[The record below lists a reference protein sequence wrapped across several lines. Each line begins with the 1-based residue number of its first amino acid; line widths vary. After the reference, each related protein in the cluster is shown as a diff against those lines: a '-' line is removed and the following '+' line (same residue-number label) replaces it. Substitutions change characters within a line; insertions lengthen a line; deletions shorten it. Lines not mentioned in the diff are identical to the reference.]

1 MSLSPVAARHSRRR
15 AIGAVRGLASRA
27 LAWAPGVTGRRALR
41 GYRGRTETPQQNSQ
55 RVLLA
60 ITHGALPGRR
70 DGDIAPYRHYTRV
83 VRTTMPH
90 ARALPP
96 LHTRGAHANPKK
108 LCTPIHPAQKLF
120 VPLCVKNSHDHGARA
135 LPGRRDGR
143 RPGLPA
149 RALPPLHPQKSHHH
163 FTRAYCLRWLTAL
176 PVGAPHS
183 VAGLPTML
191 RRWRAQRIRRE
202 FHPSPMWRARHTRP
216 RHVQCFPAT
225 GAREHADC
233 PPYHRETSHRT

>member
-1 MSLSPVAARHSRRR
+1 
-15 AIGAVRGLASRA
+15 
-27 LAWAPGVTGRRALR
+27 
-41 GYRGRTETPQQNSQ
+41 
-55 RVLLA
+55 
-60 ITHGALPGRR
+60 
-70 DGDIAPYRHYTRV
+70 
-83 VRTTMPH
+83 MPH

-143 RPGLPA
+143 RPGLSA
-149 RALPPLHPQKSHHH
+149 RALPPLRTAKFATPCH
-163 FTRAYCLRWLTAL
+163 TRVLPAVAHRL

-202 FHPSPMWRARHTRP
+202 FRPSPMWRARHTRP

-225 GAREHADC
+225 GVREHADC